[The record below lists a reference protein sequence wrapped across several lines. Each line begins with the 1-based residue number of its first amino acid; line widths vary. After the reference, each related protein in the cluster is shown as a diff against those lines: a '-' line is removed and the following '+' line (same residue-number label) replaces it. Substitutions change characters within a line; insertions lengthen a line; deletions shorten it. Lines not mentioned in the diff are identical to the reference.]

1 MDVFRNTVNNLSD
14 TMDGNIKVMY
24 TIMAKTEELNKKFR
38 EAEDIHNK
46 M

>member
-1 MDVFRNTVNNLSD
+1 
-14 TMDGNIKVMY
+14 MDGNIKVMY

-46 M
+46 MWVNRLTSPD